1 MSRVSFYTRPYDR
14 LEPYDGKLSRTVLRG
29 GAGSNASLLPDIKTE
44 SDVLKFVTALIAN
57 TKGDGKEGDEFWT
70 KAETLLYCALVAYI
84 VFEGPEE
91 ERNMNTLVEMINSM
105 EVREDDETFKNAV
118 DYMFDGLERRS
129 PQHFAVRQYKKYK
142 LASGVVCSKR
152 LLNQAVRK
160 SLRTHNLKPKKGAQV
175 MRKNEKITAL
185 YERLSR
191 DDFGKDDDQQRES
204 NSISNQK
211 AMLEE
216 FAARQ
221 GFTNI
226 VHFTDDGI
234 SGTCFDRPGFLAM
247 MKEVEAG
254 NVEYLCIK
262 DLSRLGRNYIEVGR
276 LTEEFFPEHDIRLVA
291 VSDNI
296 DTAEGDNELAPIRN
310 LFNEWYARDI
320 SKKRRISNKIKGN
333 AGEPMGQPPYG
344 YMKDPDNPKHWIVD
358 DEAAQVVKRIYGMTL
373 DGMGTEQIA
382 AQLEREEILTPRAYW
397 LKKGVKRPGK
407 GKQQPPTKWNSS
419 TITKILS
426 LQEYCGDILNFKTY
440 SKSYKN
446 KKRIEND
453 RENWVVFKDVHEP
466 IVDRAVWEQV
476 QQKRGKVR
484 KRRTNEGEKNMFS
497 GLLVCADCGNN
508 LHFHFNQG
516 NPEIRYFNCSNYKGN
531 RGTCTSTH
539 YVRVD
544 FLEQVVLGEI
554 KRLTK
559 FASRYED
566 DFVKAVMGSTQQNVA
581 LDRKLKEKELAA
593 LQARDEELD
602 GLFERIYEDNV
613 SGKLSDDR
621 FAKMSRRYEDEQ
633 KEISEKI
640 KALRA
645 EMDKLSSKS
654 VTADMFISTVRKY
667 TRAKV
672 LTPRMLNELIDH
684 IEVHQAEKIDGIW
697 EQHLVIHYNCVGAIF
712 IPDVFPLPAPQV
724 SVNTRKGVVVNYA
737 PGQLAV

>member
-1 MSRVSFYTRPYDR
+1 MKQSNNKKSRD
-14 LEPYDGKLSRTVLRG
+14 
-29 GAGSNASLLPDIKTE
+29 
-44 SDVLKFVTALIAN
+44 VTA
-57 TKGDGKEGDEFWT
+57 F
-70 KAETLLYCALVAYI
+70 
-84 VFEGPEE
+84 
-91 ERNMNTLVEMINSM
+91 
-105 EVREDDETFKNAV
+105 
-118 DYMFDGLERRS
+118 
-129 PQHFAVRQYKKYK
+129 
-142 LASGVVCSKR
+142 
-152 LLNQAVRK
+152 
-160 SLRTHNLKPKKGAQV
+160 
-175 MRKNEKITAL
+175 L

-191 DDFGKDDDQQRES
+191 DDNLEGES
-204 NSISNQK
+204 YSIGNQK
-211 AMLEE
+211 KLLTKVAKEK
-216 FAARQ
+216 
-221 GFTNI
+221 GYTNL
-226 VHFTDDGI
+226 VHFLDDGI
-234 SGTCFDRPGFLAM
+234 SGVTMDRPGF
-247 MKEVEAG
+247 VEMIQQLEQGKAAA
-254 NVEYLCIK
+254 VFVK

-453 RENWVVFKDVHEP
+453 RENWVVFKDIHEP
-466 IVDRAVWEQV
+466 IIDRAVWEQV

-566 DFVKAVMGSTQQNVA
+566 DFVMTGGGSLVDGFDKLITARTGIHTVVA
-581 LDRKLKEKELAA
+581 EDAISCVAEGTGKSLDSLGDM
-593 LQARDEELD
+593 QD
-602 GLFERIYEDNV
+602 GTVNL
-613 SGKLSDDR
+613 
-621 FAKMSRRYEDEQ
+621 SRRRQ
-633 KEISEKI
+633 
-640 KALRA
+640 
-645 EMDKLSSKS
+645 M
-654 VTADMFISTVRKY
+654 
-667 TRAKV
+667 
-672 LTPRMLNELIDH
+672 N
-684 IEVHQAEKIDGIW
+684 
-697 EQHLVIHYNCVGAIF
+697 
-712 IPDVFPLPAPQV
+712 
-724 SVNTRKGVVVNYA
+724 
-737 PGQLAV
+737 